1 MRPNDGA
8 CDVRQRPRQRSTWR
22 LTRWLTAGVWCCLAG
37 LAGADEPPQPYLEE
51 PAYDAAPHLLGTA
64 DGVRERLAAAGLA
77 ILADNTSF
85 YVGNANGGFA
95 QAFDYA
101 GHGDYCLIADGEK
114 LGVHDGLYL
123 KLRAEHR
130 YGETIVGN
138 VGCFI
143 SPTLIAD
150 LPVYGS
156 EELYLT
162 NVLLTQELTDAC
174 SVFAGKMDTLD
185 GDMNAFAHGR
195 GKTQFSNMGFVFNPI
210 VGATVPYS
218 TLGAGFVYHPDDGPM
233 VMVTVLNSTDTTAT
247 SGFDALFN
255 DGLLLS
261 AAVRVPTNL
270 FGRPGHQL
278 LGGTWNSRTY
288 TSIAEAYIPY
298 PDVAI
303 PTSRGSWCL
312 YWNFDQCVVVDP
324 ADQTRGWGPFGRA
337 GIADASTSP
346 IDAFLSFGVGG
357 NVLGRMRRNDSFGI
371 GWYWA
376 SASPQIGTLITAQ
389 FGPIGNG
396 QGIECF
402 YNYAVTPA
410 IRITPDVQYVVPSL
424 RSADPAVIAGLRAL
438 VSF

>member
-1 MRPNDGA
+1 MTGRRMP
-8 CDVRQRPRQRSTWR
+8 
-22 LTRWLTAGVWCCLAG
+22 WLTAGLWCCLVG
-37 LAGADEPPQPYLEE
+37 LAVAENPPQPYVEE
-51 PAYDAAPHLLGTA
+51 PRYEVAPHLLGEQNGFREQLA
-64 DGVRERLAAAGLA
+64 DAGLT
-77 ILADNTSF
+77 ILADNTGF
-85 YVGNANGGFA
+85 YIGNTNGGFD
-95 QAFDYA
+95 QAFDSA
-101 GHGDYCLIADGEK
+101 GHGDYCVIANGGE
-114 LGVHDGLYL
+114 LGVRDGLYL

-156 EELYLT
+156 EEVYLT
-162 NVLLTQELTDAC
+162 NVLLTQELTDAL

-218 TLGAGFVYHPDDGPM
+218 TLGAGFVVHPDDGPM

-247 SGFDALFN
+247 SGFDTLFN
-255 DGLLLS
+255 DGMLLS
-261 AAVRVPTNL
+261 AAMRVPTNVL
-270 FGRPGHQL
+270 DRPGHQL
-278 LGGTWNSRTY
+278 IGGTWNSRTY

-303 PTSRGSWCL
+303 PTTRGSWCL
-312 YWNFDQCVVVDP
+312 YWNFDQFLFVDP
-324 ADQTRGWGPFGRA
+324 ADDSRGWGPFGRA
-337 GIADASTSP
+337 GIADPNTSP
-346 IDAFLSFGVGG
+346 IDAFLSFGLGG
-357 NVLGRMRRNDSFGI
+357 TVPGRSRRNDTFGV

-376 SASPQIGTLITAQ
+376 SASPEIGSLITSQ
-389 FGPIGNG
+389 FGPVGNG

-402 YNYAVTPA
+402 YNYALTPA
-410 IRITPDVQYVVPSL
+410 IRITPDLQYVVPSL
-424 RSADPAVIAGLRAL
+424 RLADPALIAGVRAL

>member
-1 MRPNDGA
+1 MNPHRGA
-8 CDVRQRPRQRSTWR
+8 GGVHTRRRGIDRR
-22 LTRWLTAGVWCCLAG
+22 LAWLAAMLWCCLVG
-37 LAGADEPPQPYLEE
+37 SAGAADPPQPYLAE
-51 PAYDAAPHLLGTA
+51 PHYEMAPHLLG
-64 DGVRERLAAAGLA
+64 GPGGIRQRLADAGLT
-77 ILADNTSF
+77 ILADNTGF
-85 YVGNANGGFA
+85 FIGNANGGFD

-101 GHGDYCLIADGEK
+101 GHGDYCAIADGGA
-114 LGVHDGLYL
+114 LGVRDGLYL

-156 EELYLT
+156 EEVYLT
-162 NVLLTQELTDAC
+162 NVLLTQELDDAV

-210 VGATVPYS
+210 VGATVPYA
-218 TLGAGFVYHPDDGPM
+218 TLGAGVVVHPEDGAM

-247 SGFDALFN
+247 GGFDTLFN
-255 DGLLLS
+255 DGMLLS
-261 AAVRVPTNL
+261 AALRVPTSVL
-270 FGRPGHQL
+270 DRPGHHL
-278 LGGTWNSRTY
+278 FGGTWNSRTY
-288 TSIAEAYIPY
+288 TSITEAYIPY

-303 PTSRGSWCL
+303 PTTRGSWCL
-312 YWNFDQCVVVDP
+312 YWNFDQMLVVDP
-324 ADQTRGWGPFGRA
+324 DDDTRGWGPFGRA
-337 GIADASTSP
+337 GIADPNTSP

-357 NVLGRMRRNDSFGI
+357 SALGRSRPLDTFGI

-376 SASPQIGTLITAQ
+376 SASPEIGTLITSQ
-389 FGPIGNG
+389 FGPVGDG
-396 QGIECF
+396 QGVECF

-424 RSADPAVIAGLRAL
+424 RLAEPALIAGVRGL

>member
-1 MRPNDGA
+1 M
-8 CDVRQRPRQRSTWR
+8 
-22 LTRWLTAGVWCCLAG
+22 WLAAG
-37 LAGADEPPQPYLEE
+37 LAWCLGGPVAAEDPPQPYVEE
-51 PAYDAAPHLLGTA
+51 PTYAMAPHLVGRPQ
-64 DGVRERLAAAGLA
+64 GFRERLADAGVT
-77 ILADNTSF
+77 ILADNTGF
-85 YVGNANGGFA
+85 YIGNANGGFA

-101 GHGDYCLIADGEK
+101 GHGDYCVIADGGK

-130 YGETIVGN
+130 YGQTIVGN

-150 LPVYGS
+150 LPVYDS

-162 NVLLTQELTDAC
+162 NVLLTQELSDSF

-218 TLGAGFVYHPDDGPM
+218 TLGTGFVIHPEDGPM
-233 VMVTVLNSTDTTAT
+233 AMVTVLNSTDTTAT
-247 SGFDALFN
+247 SGFDTLFS
-255 DGLLLS
+255 DGMLLS

-270 FGRPGHQL
+270 FDRPGHQL

-298 PDVAI
+298 PPV
-303 PTSRGSWCL
+303 PTPTIRGSWCL
-312 YWNFDQCVVVDP
+312 YWNFDQFLVVDP
-324 ADQTRGWGPFGRA
+324 ADSTRGWGLFGRA
-337 GIADASTSP
+337 GIADANTSP
-346 IDAFLSFGVGG
+346 TDAFLSFGCGG
-357 NVLGRMRRNDSFGI
+357 NVLGRIRRDDTFGV
-371 GWYWA
+371 GWYYA
-376 SASPQIGTLITAQ
+376 SASPQIGTLITSQ
-389 FGPIGNG
+389 FGPVGDG

-402 YNYAVTPA
+402 YNYAVTRA

-424 RSADPAVIAGLRAL
+424 RLAEPALIAGVRAL

>member
-1 MRPNDGA
+1 MRPIGGDRSLQWRRFATG
-8 CDVRQRPRQRSTWR
+8 RP
-22 LTRWLTAGVWCCLAG
+22 TRWPAAFLCGCLIG
-37 LAGADEPPQPYLEE
+37 LAAAEEPPQPYLEE
-51 PAYDAAPHLLGTA
+51 PQYEMAPHLLGGP
-64 DGVRERLAAAGLA
+64 DGFRERLADAGVTV
-77 ILADNTSF
+77 LADNTSF
-85 YVGNANGGFA
+85 YIGNTNGGFA

-101 GHGDYCLIADGEK
+101 GHGDYVVVADGEK
-114 LGVHDGLYL
+114 LGVHEGLYL

-150 LPVYGS
+150 LPVYDS
-156 EELYLT
+156 EQVYLT
-162 NVLLTQELTDAC
+162 NVLLTQELTDAF

-218 TLGAGFVYHPDDGPM
+218 TLGAGFVFHPDDRPM

-247 SGFDALFN
+247 SGFDELFN

-261 AAVRVPTNL
+261 AAVRVPTRW
-270 FGRPGHQL
+270 FERPGHQL

-303 PTSRGSWCL
+303 PTTRGSWCL
-312 YWNFDQCVVVDP
+312 YWNFDQFLFVDP
-324 ADQTRGWGPFGRA
+324 SDDTRGWGPFGRA
-337 GIADASTSP
+337 GIADPDTSP

-357 NVLGRMRRNDSFGI
+357 NVPGRFHRDDTFGI

-376 SASPQIGTLITAQ
+376 SASPQIGTLITSQ
-389 FGPIGNG
+389 FGPVGDG

-402 YNYAVTPA
+402 YNHAVTPA
-410 IRITPDVQYVVPSL
+410 VRITPDLQYVVPTL
-424 RSADPAVIAGLRAL
+424 RSAEPALIAGVRAL

>member
-1 MRPNDGA
+1 MRPHGGA
-8 CDVRQRPRQRSTWR
+8 RDAQRR
-22 LTRWLTAGVWCCLAG
+22 TRWIGWPAWCLAAG
-37 LAGADEPPQPYLEE
+37 LGWCLGGPVTAADPPQPYLEE
-51 PAYDAAPHLLGTA
+51 PRYELAPHLLGGNT
-64 DGVRERLAAAGLA
+64 GSRQRLADAGVS

-85 YVGNANGGFA
+85 FIGNANGGFD

-101 GHGDYCLIADGEK
+101 GHGDYCMLADGGT
-114 LGVHDGLYL
+114 LGVRDGLYL

-130 YGETIVGN
+130 YGPTIVGN

-150 LPVYGS
+150 LPVYDS
-156 EELYLT
+156 EEVYLT
-162 NVLLTQELTDAC
+162 NVLLTQELSDAF

-218 TLGAGFVYHPDDGPM
+218 TLGAGFVLHPADGPM
-233 VMVTVLNSTDTTAT
+233 AMVTVLNSNDTTAT
-247 SGFDALFN
+247 SGFDTLFS
-255 DGLLLS
+255 DGMLLS
-261 AAVRVPTNL
+261 VAVRVPTSL
-270 FGRPGHQL
+270 FDRPGHQL

-298 PDVAI
+298 PDVAT
-303 PTSRGSWCL
+303 PTIRGSWCL
-312 YWNFDQCVVVDP
+312 YWNFDQYLFVDP
-324 ADQTRGWGPFGRA
+324 TDASRGWGPFGRA
-337 GIADASTSP
+337 GIADPATSP
-346 IDAFLSFGVGG
+346 IDAFLSVGLGG
-357 NVLGRMRRNDSFGI
+357 NVPVRTRSDDTFGV

-376 SASPQIGTLITAQ
+376 STSPQIGTLITAQ
-389 FGPIGNG
+389 FGPIGDG

-402 YNYAVTPA
+402 YNYALTRAV
-410 IRITPDVQYVVPSL
+410 RITPDVQYVVPAL
-424 RSADPAVIAGLRAL
+424 RSAAPAVIAGVRAL

>member
-1 MRPNDGA
+1 MRPNCGA
-8 CDVRQRPRQRSTWR
+8 HDVHRRQWAIGGPMWR
-22 LTRWLTAGVWCCLAG
+22 LAAG
-37 LAGADEPPQPYLEE
+37 LWWCVIGLAAAEDPPQPYVEE
-51 PAYDAAPHLLGTA
+51 PSYSAAPHLLGRA
-64 DGVRERLAAAGLA
+64 DGFRERLADAGVT

-85 YVGNANGGFA
+85 FIGNTNGGFA

-101 GHGDYCLIADGEK
+101 GHGDYCVIADGGK
-114 LGVHDGLYL
+114 LGVHEGLYL

-150 LPVYGS
+150 LPVYNS
-156 EELYLT
+156 EEVYLT
-162 NVLLTQELTDAC
+162 NVLLTQELTDAF

-218 TLGAGFVYHPDDGPM
+218 TLGAGFVFHPDDGPM
-233 VMVTVLNSTDTTAT
+233 AMVTVLNSNDTTAT
-247 SGFDALFN
+247 SGFDTLFS

-261 AAVRVPTNL
+261 AAVRVPTNA
-270 FGRPGHQL
+270 FGLPGHQL
-278 LGGTWNSRTY
+278 LGGTWNSRLY

-298 PDVAI
+298 PAVSTPPI
-303 PTSRGSWCL
+303 RGSWCL
-312 YWNFDQCVVVDP
+312 YWNFDQYVFVDP
-324 ADQTRGWGPFGRA
+324 TDAKRGWGPFGRA
-337 GIADASTSP
+337 GVADPDTSP

-357 NVLGRMRRNDSFGI
+357 NVPGRRRRDDTFGV

-376 SASPQIGTLITAQ
+376 SSSPQIGSLITSQ
-389 FGPIGNG
+389 FGPVGDG

-410 IRITPDVQYVVPSL
+410 VRITPDVQYVVPALRLAEPSL
-424 RSADPAVIAGLRAL
+424 IAGVRAL